1 MEVFTPN
8 SVCGIVV
15 NFSFHQNNH
24 IIGIHRLLSPIVFVD
39 DMMSI
44 LASVAGFPSGTRLLM
59 YEEVKPNL
67 IEKIEFSE
75 GVLEKEMDE
84 LMDGDIIIV
93 QKDEPGLEEYKKP
106 TPKEYSR
113 Y

>member
-1 MEVFTPN
+1 MP
-8 SVCGIVV
+8 
-15 NFSFHQNNH
+15 
-24 IIGIHRLLSPIVFVD
+24 
-39 DMMSI
+39 I
-44 LASVAGFPSGTRLLM
+44 LAGIAGFSSGTRLVM

-67 IEKIEFSE
+67 IEKIEFTE

-93 QKDEPGLEEYKKP
+93 QKDEPGGFEEYKKP

-113 Y
+113 LESCTVCHLGRDLLLRTNSIVLLIACVG

>member
-1 MEVFTPN
+1 MGTK
-8 SVCGIVV
+8 
-15 NFSFHQNNH
+15 
-24 IIGIHRLLSPIVFVD
+24 
-39 DMMSI
+39 
-44 LASVAGFPSGTRLLM
+44 LAM

-67 IEKIEFSE
+67 IEKVEFTG

-93 QKDEPGLEEYKKP
+93 QKEESSLEGYKKP

-113 Y
+113 LDS